1 MFQTEPLRGRC
12 QLVGGNFLEAVPAG
26 GDLYILK
33 RVLVDRTDDEACTL
47 FTNIRRAM
55 APQGRV
61 LLADPDSRSPFGQL
75 YDLLM
80 LMVFGSRLRTEA
92 QVQAL
97 LAQTGFTLARA
108 IETRA
113 STTLRLLE
121 GVPA

>member
-1 MFQTEPLRGRC
+1 
-12 QLVGGNFLEAVPAG
+12 VGEDFLAAVPAG

-33 RVLVDRTDDEACTL
+33 RVLVDRTADEARTL

-61 LLADPDSRSPFGQL
+61 LLADPDSRSPFGKL
-75 YDLLM
+75 YDMLM
-80 LMVFGSRLRTEA
+80 LMFSGSRLRTEA

-97 LAQTGFTLARA
+97 LAQTGFTLTRA
-108 IETRA
+108 VETRA